1 MSQSQS
7 ARILR
12 DHVKNGTLGELTQDW
27 HWILRFTRDKAG
39 SVVLYTLL
47 GLGSS
52 ALSLGSS
59 VVSKYL
65 IDCITPT
72 GGQVMD
78 LSRLRLLIP
87 LLVFSAALGLGFTAL
102 NSRFSAKIG
111 VEMVNHVQSSV
122 FDRLIHSQWLQLSQ
136 YSSGDLINR
145 FSADVHTVSSC
156 AVSFVP
162 SLIIQLFS
170 ILSTL
175 GVILYFDPVM
185 ALIGCASTP
194 VLFLLSRH
202 LVKQQRMHNR
212 AVRQASSEL
221 SAFQSETFRNM
232 DTLKS
237 FGIEDHVVCQMK
249 ARQEQYRTVV
259 LEYNQFSIRTH
270 AVMTTVTTLAQYVAL
285 AYCLWQL
292 WNQKIILG
300 TMVFFLQQRSVLQNA
315 FSGLI
320 GLVPKALSGSVAAER
335 LRELTELP
343 LEESDAKEAPSKAEG
358 PTLTFQ
364 DVTLAYTPER
374 SVLERVSLSV
384 GPGEVIALIG
394 PSGQGK
400 TTLLRAMLGLISPVE
415 GHGELTLPNGA
426 SIPVCPATRHWFSYV
441 PQGNTLLAGTV
452 AENLR
457 LIDPEATEEA
467 MIQALEQA
475 CAWEFVKTLP
485 NTLHSPLGEG
495 GRGVSEGQAQRI
507 AIARALMRKAPILL
521 LDEVTSALDMA
532 TEERVLQN
540 LMALGLTCVV
550 TTHRPS
556 VLSLCSRVYRVEH
569 GCVTQLSQK
578 EIHHFTQF
586 IS

>member
-12 DHVKNGTLGELTQDW
+12 DHIKNGTLGELTQDW
-27 HWILRFTRDKAG
+27 RWILRFTRDKAG

-65 IDCITPT
+65 IDCITPA

-78 LSRLRLLIP
+78 LSRLCLLIP

-102 NSRFSAKIG
+102 NSHFSAKIG
-111 VEMVNHVQSSV
+111 VEMVNHIQSSV
-122 FDRLIHSQWLQLSQ
+122 FDRLIHSQWLQLSH

-145 FSADVHTVSSC
+145 FSADVNTVSGC

-221 SAFQSETFRNM
+221 SAFQSETFRNI

-249 ARQEQYRTVV
+249 ARQEQYRKVV

-343 LEESDAKEAPSKAEG
+343 LEKSGTRDVPSNVAG
-358 PTLTFQ
+358 PMLTFR

-374 SVLERVSLSV
+374 SVLEHVSLSV

-415 GHGELTLPNGA
+415 GHGELTLPNRA
-426 SIPVCPATRHWFSYV
+426 SIPVSPATRHWFSYV

-457 LIDPEATEEA
+457 LIAPETTEED

-578 EIHHFTQF
+578 EIRHFTQF